1 LPFIGG
7 SHFEK
12 EIILWGVRWYVAY
25 PISYRQL
32 EEMMKERGVSVDH
45 STLNR
50 WVIKYTPAFEKAF
63 RRRQRPVGR
72 SWRLDE
78 TYVKIKGK
86 WAYLYCAVDKEGYTI
101 DFLLTPNR
109 DRDAAEAFLLKAI
122 RTQGLPEK
130 ITIDQS
136 GANTAAIRHY
146 NKTNRTAIVIRHS
159 KYLNNIVEQDH
170 RAVKR
175 LTRPMLGFQSFWAA
189 RCTIAGMEVMHAI
202 HKGQLTSTGNT
213 SQTLAEQ
220 FYSLAA

>member
-1 LPFIGG
+1 VEFKG

-32 EEMMKERGVSVDH
+32 EEMMQERGVSVDH

-50 WVIKYTPAFEKAF
+50 WVIKYAPEFERQF
-63 RRRQRPVGR
+63 RRRQCPVGR
-72 SWRLDE
+72 SWRMDE

-86 WAYLYCAVDKEGYTI
+86 WAYLYRAVDKDGHTI
-101 DFLLTPNR
+101 DFLLTPTR
-109 DRDAAEAFLLKAI
+109 DRDAAEAFLRKAI

-136 GANTAAIRHY
+136 GSNTAAIQHY
-146 NKTNRTAIVIRHS
+146 NRTYKTTIALRQC
-159 KYLNNIVEQDH
+159 KYLNNIIEQDH

-175 LTRPMLGFQSFWAA
+175 KVRPMLGFKSFWAA
-189 RCTIAGMEVMHAI
+189 RCTLAGIEVIHAI
-202 HKGQLTSTGNT
+202 RKGQVATTGAL
-213 SQTLAEQ
+213 SQTPAEQ
-220 FYSLAA
+220 FYALAA

>member
-1 LPFIGG
+1 MIDFKG
-7 SHFEK
+7 SQFER

-32 EEMMKERGVSVDH
+32 EEMMGERGVAVDH

-50 WVIKYTPAFEKAF
+50 WVTKYAPEVEKQF

-86 WAYLYCAVDKEGYTI
+86 WAYLYRAVDKEGQTI
-101 DFLLTPNR
+101 DFLLTPHR
-109 DRDAAEAFLLKAI
+109 DRDAAEAFLYKAI

-130 ITIDQS
+130 ITIDKS
-136 GANTAAIRHY
+136 GANTAAITRY
-146 NKTNRTAIVIRHS
+146 NKTHKTAIVIRHC
-159 KYLNNIVEQDH
+159 KYLNNVVEQDH

-175 LTRPMLGFQSFWAA
+175 LTRPMFGFKSFWAA
-189 RCTIAGMEVMHAI
+189 CCTIAGIEVMHAI
-202 HKGQLTSTGNT
+202 RKGQLRTPGTPLPT
-213 SQTLAEQ
+213 PAEQ

>member
-1 LPFIGG
+1 MDFKG

-32 EEMMKERGVSVDH
+32 EEMMGERGVAVDH

-50 WVIKYTPAFEKAF
+50 WVIKYAPEVEKRF

-72 SWRLDE
+72 SWRMDE
-78 TYVKIKGK
+78 TYVRIKGK
-86 WAYLYCAVDKEGYTI
+86 WAYLYRAVDTEGHTI
-101 DFLLTPNR
+101 DFLLTPTR
-109 DRDAAEAFLLKAI
+109 DRDAAEAFLYKAI
-122 RTQGLPEK
+122 RRQGLPEK
-130 ITIDQS
+130 ITIDKS
-136 GANTAAIRHY
+136 GSNTAAIKRY
-146 NKTNRTAIVIRHS
+146 NQTHKTAIVIRHS

-175 LTRPMLGFQSFWAA
+175 LTHPMLGFKSFWAA
-189 RCTIAGMEVMHAI
+189 CCTIAGMEVMHAI
-202 HKGQLTSTGNT
+202 RKGQLRTPGHSRPTP
-213 SQTLAEQ
+213 AEQ